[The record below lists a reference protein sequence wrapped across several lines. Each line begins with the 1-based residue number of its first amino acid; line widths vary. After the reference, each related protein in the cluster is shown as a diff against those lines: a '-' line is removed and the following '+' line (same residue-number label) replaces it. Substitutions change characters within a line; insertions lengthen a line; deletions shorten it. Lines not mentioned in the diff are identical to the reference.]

1 MATTAQIERMLA
13 ELEGIHPVAFFRR
26 MDETQA
32 GIGAVLRLLHTSE
45 EEITAG
51 KISEVLNI
59 STARVAV
66 LIRKMA
72 ANIPKARQDYNE
84 LKTVYDAELAQINER
99 TAPLKAQLQQM
110 EGSIDPD
117 LMRRYK
123 SARAAGA
130 NPIVPLSGNRCNG
143 CNMEIPSAS
152 AKRIRE
158 DGVILECENCGR
170 LLYAPKD

>member
-72 ANIPKARQDYNE
+72 AKGLITKARSSADARVTMVGLTE
-84 LKTVYDAELAQINER
+84 LGVRTVEE
-99 TAPLKAQLQQM
+99 
-110 EGSIDPD
+110 
-117 LMRRYK
+117 MRREMYRQMGLVID
-123 SARAAGA
+123 AVGEERLREFLEIAAEIRAAV
-130 NPIVPLSGNRCNG
+130 NPPQFCF
-143 CNMEIPSAS
+143 
-152 AKRIRE
+152 
-158 DGVILECENCGR
+158 
-170 LLYAPKD
+170 

>member
-1 MATTAQIERMLA
+1 MATIAQIERMLA
-13 ELEGIHPVAFFRR
+13 ELERIHPVAFFRR

-72 ANIPKARQDYNE
+72 AKGLITKARSSVDARVTMVGLTE
-84 LKTVYDAELAQINER
+84 LGVRTVEGMRREMY
-99 TAPLKAQLQQM
+99 QQM
-110 EGSIDPD
+110 GLVIDAVGEER
-117 LMRRYK
+117 LREFLK
-123 SARAAGA
+123 IATEIRAAV
-130 NPIVPLSGNRCNG
+130 NPPQFCF
-143 CNMEIPSAS
+143 
-152 AKRIRE
+152 
-158 DGVILECENCGR
+158 
-170 LLYAPKD
+170 

>member
-1 MATTAQIERMLA
+1 MATIAQIERMLA
-13 ELEGIHPVAFFRR
+13 ELERIHPVAFFRR

-72 ANIPKARQDYNE
+72 AKGLITKARSSADARVTMVGLTE
-84 LKTVYDAELAQINER
+84 LGVRTV
-99 TAPLKAQLQQM
+99 
-110 EGSIDPD
+110 EG
-117 LMRRYK
+117 MRREMYQQVGLVIDAVGEERLREFLK
-123 SARAAGA
+123 IAAEIRAAV
-130 NPIVPLSGNRCNG
+130 NPPQFCI
-143 CNMEIPSAS
+143 
-152 AKRIRE
+152 
-158 DGVILECENCGR
+158 
-170 LLYAPKD
+170 

>member
-72 ANIPKARQDYNE
+72 AKGLITKARSSADARITMVGLTE
-84 LKTVYDAELAQINER
+84 LGVRTVEE
-99 TAPLKAQLQQM
+99 
-110 EGSIDPD
+110 
-117 LMRRYK
+117 MRREMYRQMGLVIDAVGEERLREFLK
-123 SARAAGA
+123 IATEIRAAV
-130 NPIVPLSGNRCNG
+130 NPPQFCF
-143 CNMEIPSAS
+143 
-152 AKRIRE
+152 
-158 DGVILECENCGR
+158 
-170 LLYAPKD
+170 

>member
-1 MATTAQIERMLA
+1 MLA
-13 ELEGIHPVAFFRR
+13 ELERIHPVAFFRR

-72 ANIPKARQDYNE
+72 AKGLITKARSSVDARVTMVGLTE
-84 LKTVYDAELAQINER
+84 LGVRTVEGMRREMY
-99 TAPLKAQLQQM
+99 QQM
-110 EGSIDPD
+110 GLVIDAVGEER
-117 LMRRYK
+117 LREFLK
-123 SARAAGA
+123 IAAEIRAAV
-130 NPIVPLSGNRCNG
+130 NPPQFCI
-143 CNMEIPSAS
+143 
-152 AKRIRE
+152 
-158 DGVILECENCGR
+158 
-170 LLYAPKD
+170 

>member
-1 MATTAQIERMLA
+1 MATIAQIERMLA
-13 ELEGIHPVAFFRR
+13 ELERIHPVAFFRR

-72 ANIPKARQDYNE
+72 AKGLITKARSSADARVTMVGLTE
-84 LKTVYDAELAQINER
+84 LGVRTVEGMRREMY
-99 TAPLKAQLQQM
+99 QQM
-110 EGSIDPD
+110 GLVIDAVGEER
-117 LMRRYK
+117 LREFLK
-123 SARAAGA
+123 IAAEIRAAV
-130 NPIVPLSGNRCNG
+130 NPPQFCI
-143 CNMEIPSAS
+143 
-152 AKRIRE
+152 
-158 DGVILECENCGR
+158 
-170 LLYAPKD
+170 

>member
-1 MATTAQIERMLA
+1 MATIAQIERMLA
-13 ELEGIHPVAFFRR
+13 ELERIHPVAFFRR

-72 ANIPKARQDYNE
+72 AKGLITKARSSADARVTMVGLTE
-84 LKTVYDAELAQINER
+84 LGVRTVEE
-99 TAPLKAQLQQM
+99 
-110 EGSIDPD
+110 
-117 LMRRYK
+117 MRREMYRQMGLVIDAVGEERLREFLK
-123 SARAAGA
+123 IATEIRAAV
-130 NPIVPLSGNRCNG
+130 NPPQFCF
-143 CNMEIPSAS
+143 
-152 AKRIRE
+152 
-158 DGVILECENCGR
+158 
-170 LLYAPKD
+170 

>member
-1 MATTAQIERMLA
+1 MAMIAQIERMLA
-13 ELEGIHPVAFFRR
+13 ELERIHPVAFFRR

-72 ANIPKARQDYNE
+72 AKGLITKARSSVDARVTMVGLTE
-84 LKTVYDAELAQINER
+84 LGVRTVEGMRREMY
-99 TAPLKAQLQQM
+99 QQM
-110 EGSIDPD
+110 GLVIDAVGEER
-117 LMRRYK
+117 LREFLK
-123 SARAAGA
+123 IAAEIRAAV
-130 NPIVPLSGNRCNG
+130 NPPQFCI
-143 CNMEIPSAS
+143 
-152 AKRIRE
+152 
-158 DGVILECENCGR
+158 
-170 LLYAPKD
+170 

>member
-1 MATTAQIERMLA
+1 METIAQIERMLA
-13 ELEGIHPVAFFRR
+13 ELERIHPVAFFRR

-72 ANIPKARQDYNE
+72 AKGLITKARSSVDARVTMVGLTE
-84 LKTVYDAELAQINER
+84 LGVRTVEGMRREMY
-99 TAPLKAQLQQM
+99 QQM
-110 EGSIDPD
+110 GLVIDAVGEER
-117 LMRRYK
+117 LREFLK
-123 SARAAGA
+123 IAAEIRAAV
-130 NPIVPLSGNRCNG
+130 NPPQFCI
-143 CNMEIPSAS
+143 
-152 AKRIRE
+152 
-158 DGVILECENCGR
+158 
-170 LLYAPKD
+170 

>member
-1 MATTAQIERMLA
+1 MKGSLEMATIAQIERMLA
-13 ELEGIHPVAFFRR
+13 ELERIHPVAFFRR

-72 ANIPKARQDYNE
+72 AKGLITKARSSVDARVTMVGLTE
-84 LKTVYDAELAQINER
+84 LGVRTVEGMRREMY
-99 TAPLKAQLQQM
+99 QQM
-110 EGSIDPD
+110 GLVIDAVGEER
-117 LMRRYK
+117 LREFLK
-123 SARAAGA
+123 IAAEIRAAV
-130 NPIVPLSGNRCNG
+130 NPPQFCI
-143 CNMEIPSAS
+143 
-152 AKRIRE
+152 
-158 DGVILECENCGR
+158 
-170 LLYAPKD
+170 

>member
-72 ANIPKARQDYNE
+72 AKGLITKARSSADARVTMVGLTE
-84 LKTVYDAELAQINER
+84 LGVRTVEE
-99 TAPLKAQLQQM
+99 
-110 EGSIDPD
+110 
-117 LMRRYK
+117 MRREMYRQMGLVIDAVGEERLREFLK
-123 SARAAGA
+123 IATEIRAAV
-130 NPIVPLSGNRCNG
+130 NPPQFCF
-143 CNMEIPSAS
+143 
-152 AKRIRE
+152 
-158 DGVILECENCGR
+158 
-170 LLYAPKD
+170 

>member
-13 ELEGIHPVAFFRR
+13 ELERIHPVAFFRR

-72 ANIPKARQDYNE
+72 AKGLITKARSSVDARVTMVGLTE
-84 LKTVYDAELAQINER
+84 LGVRTVEE
-99 TAPLKAQLQQM
+99 
-110 EGSIDPD
+110 
-117 LMRRYK
+117 MRREMYRQMGLVIDAVGEERLREFLK
-123 SARAAGA
+123 IATEIRAAV
-130 NPIVPLSGNRCNG
+130 NPPQFCI
-143 CNMEIPSAS
+143 
-152 AKRIRE
+152 
-158 DGVILECENCGR
+158 
-170 LLYAPKD
+170 

>member
-1 MATTAQIERMLA
+1 MATIAQIERMLA
-13 ELEGIHPVAFFRR
+13 ELERIHPVAFFRR

-72 ANIPKARQDYNE
+72 AKGLITKARSSVDARVTMVGLTE
-84 LKTVYDAELAQINER
+84 LGVRTVEGMRREMY
-99 TAPLKAQLQQM
+99 QQM
-110 EGSIDPD
+110 GLVIDAVGEER
-117 LMRRYK
+117 LREFLK
-123 SARAAGA
+123 IAAEIRAAV
-130 NPIVPLSGNRCNG
+130 NPPQFCI
-143 CNMEIPSAS
+143 
-152 AKRIRE
+152 
-158 DGVILECENCGR
+158 
-170 LLYAPKD
+170 